1 VWRSENFWASAP
13 PPTELQLLAEALGV
27 DEDAFRD

>member
-1 VWRSENFWASAP
+1 VALGELLASAP